1 MTVKTSAL
9 SGAWEGYGGFWIRF
23 LAYLVD
29 SVILFIALVLVAAG
43 SVFLGDFGGLV
54 IMVAYVLGPI
64 LYWAGMHASRRQATF
79 GKALLGLKVT
89 DAARNPIS
97 FVRSLARELAKIIS
111 AFALMLGFVLA
122 AFTKRKQALHD
133 FFVNTTVMREG
144 PSHLV
149 AGLAIGVLGWIAPVA
164 LIMLLGVGM
173 FMGAAGTLVGGDLM
187 AQVMK
192 EAEKQAAQQRP
203 MPPRLPQKPPAPQV
217 VVKPAPPP
225 PPTPAPAP
233 APAPVQVQVAAVP
246 APAPVAVEAPKPAPI
261 PVAASKPEPK
271 PVAAKP
277 KPPARPKP
285 ASTPPVTVVALPPQP
300 LAEAAPAPAPPVQQV
315 ELKTASGATKYNDLM
330 TAVLYRDAA
339 GLNELLVLGKWPDK
353 PDSRGV
359 TPLMVAA
366 MLGDLDSAESLLKA
380 GAEPSRA
387 IEVARDRGDG
397 AMMTLIE
404 KYNRR

>member
-43 SVFLGDFGGLV
+43 SVFLGDLGGLV
-54 IMVAYVLGPI
+54 VMVAYVVGPI

-122 AFTKRKQALHD
+122 GFTKRKQALHD

-192 EAEKQAAQQRP
+192 EAEKQSAQQRP
-203 MPPRLPQKPPAPQV
+203 MPPRMPQKPPTPQV

-233 APAPVQVQVAAVP
+233 VPVQVAAAP

-300 LAEAAPAPAPPVQQV
+300 LAEAAPAPTPPVQQV

-330 TAVLYRDAA
+330 TAVFYRDAA
-339 GLNELLVLGKWPDK
+339 GLSELLAFGKWPDK
-353 PDSRGV
+353 PDSRGM
-359 TPLMVAA
+359 TPLMAAA
-366 MLGDLDSAESLLKA
+366 MLGDLGSAEALLKA

-387 IEVARDRGDG
+387 MEVARDRGDG

-404 KYNRR
+404 KYYRR